1 MHCDLSREQP
11 VPPLCWLQPPSLLPL
26 PDGYRSLGS
35 RKALSRKLMKILEQK
50 SVPPSH
56 YLALLSAVCL
66 SRPLSLMLPF
76 PPSLWSFLLS
86 SPYPT
91 HRTQKS

>member
-1 MHCDLSREQP
+1 
-11 VPPLCWLQPPSLLPL
+11 
-26 PDGYRSLGS
+26 
-35 RKALSRKLMKILEQK
+35 MKILEQK
-50 SVPPSH
+50 SVPPSR

-76 PPSLWSFLLS
+76 PPSLWSVLLS

-91 HRTQKS
+91 HRTQKSQQ